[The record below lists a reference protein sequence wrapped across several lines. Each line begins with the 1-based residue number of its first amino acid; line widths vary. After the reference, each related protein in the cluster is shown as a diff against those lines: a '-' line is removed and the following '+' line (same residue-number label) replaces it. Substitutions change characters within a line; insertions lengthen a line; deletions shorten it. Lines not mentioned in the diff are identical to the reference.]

1 MTVRALAGLAILNL
15 AILGAGASVLWGV
28 RGWRWWTEFLRF
40 IGVAYLVGVASLTVL
55 LTLEIVLGI
64 PFGPATFLV
73 SATAIA
79 VGGVLAGVL
88 RGRSRP
94 GFRPPGWRLGPP
106 SLVAAAFA
114 AAIGLFA
121 GFWFRW
127 LAAAAAFGL
136 VLLMIGAA
144 ILRAR
149 VDDERRNIMADLTL
163 ALCAAV
169 TGVVQVLTI

>member
-1 MTVRALAGLAILNL
+1 MEIAANVLA
-15 AILGAGASVLWGV
+15 
-28 RGWRWWTEFLRF
+28 
-40 IGVAYLVGVASLTVL
+40 VL
-55 LTLEIVLGI
+55 LGLLYLFHGI
-64 PFGPATFLV
+64 M
-73 SATAIA
+73 
-79 VGGVLAGVL
+79 VL
-88 RGRSRP
+88 RRHEMQVQNAETI
-94 GFRPPGWRLGPP
+94 GWPWARYR
-106 SLVAAAFA
+106 LVAIPEIA

>member
-1 MTVRALAGLAILNL
+1 VEIAANVLA
-15 AILGAGASVLWGV
+15 
-28 RGWRWWTEFLRF
+28 
-40 IGVAYLVGVASLTVL
+40 VL
-55 LTLEIVLGI
+55 LGLLYLFHGI
-64 PFGPATFLV
+64 M
-73 SATAIA
+73 
-79 VGGVLAGVL
+79 VL
-88 RGRSRP
+88 RRHEMQVQNAETI
-94 GFRPPGWRLGPP
+94 GWPWARYR
-106 SLVAAAFA
+106 LVAIPEIA